1 MRKIILINAT
11 ILDVREGKLLP
22 NKHIIIAD
30 KKIFSIQDDMPQV
43 ENAVVIDI
51 GNKILMPGLC
61 DAHVHVLAT
70 TADLQSL
77 GSQSPNYLMAQ
88 SMILMNNMLMR
99 GFTTVRD
106 AAGADWGIAKA
117 VEDGLVDG
125 PRILYCGYA
134 LSQTGGHGDGRGP
147 GDDSEDFCYNN
158 PGLGRVCDGVAEVRK
173 AARNEI
179 RKGAHHI
186 KIMAS
191 GGVASPTDR
200 VDSLQFSE
208 EEISA
213 IVDEAQSA
221 NIYVIAHA
229 YTADAINRA
238 LKLGVRSIEHGNLL
252 NKESI
257 ELFLKHKAFL
267 VPTLVTYRALSEE
280 GMKYGLSQDSYD
292 KLSVV
297 LDAGLNSLELAYK
310 NGVNIAYG
318 TDLLGEMQKRQ
329 LEEFTIRGKVMSPID
344 VIRTATINAAELFG
358 IQGVTGQIEIG
369 GIADLLVLDGNPM
382 EDLNVLVNN
391 EMNLKL
397 IMKDGKI
404 FKNTL

>member
-1 MRKIILINAT
+1 MSKIVLINAS
-11 ILDVREGKLLP
+11 ILDVKEGKLVP
-22 NKHIIIAD
+22 NKHIVIAD
-30 KKIFSIQDDMPQV
+30 GKIVSIQDDFPEV
-43 ENAVVIDI
+43 EDAQIIDI
-51 GNKILMPGLC
+51 ASKIVMPGLC

-77 GSQSPNYLMAQ
+77 SSQSPNYLMAQ
-88 SMILMNNMLMR
+88 SMILMRDMLMR

-117 VEDGLVDG
+117 VEDGIVEG

-134 LSQTGGHGDGRGP
+134 LSQTGGHGDGRGS
-147 GDDSEDFCYNN
+147 GDDSEDFYYNN
-158 PGLGRVCDGVAEVRK
+158 PGLGRICDGISEVRK

-200 VDSLQFSE
+200 VDSIQFSE

-221 NIYVIAHA
+221 KIYVIAHA

-252 NKESI
+252 DEESI
-257 ELFLKHKAFL
+257 ELFLKHDAFL
-267 VPTLVTYRALSEE
+267 VPTLVTYQALSEE
-280 GMKYGLSQDSYD
+280 GMKYGLSHDSYE

-297 LDAGLNSLELAYK
+297 LDAGLDSLELAYK
-310 NGVNIAYG
+310 QGVNIAYG

-329 LEEFTIRGKVMSPID
+329 LEELTIRAKVMSPID

-358 IQGVTGQIEIG
+358 IKGITGQVEIG
-369 GIADLLVLDGNPM
+369 VIADLLVLDGNPM
-382 EDLNVLVNN
+382 EDLNVLVNS
-391 EMNLKL
+391 EINLRL